1 MEASNGAW
9 FCQVPGTAPE
19 SLRPLPLVTGVDGS
33 FGDSKLMTF

>member
-9 FCQVPGTAPE
+9 FSPVPGTAPE
-19 SLRPLPLVTGVDGS
+19 SLRPLLLVTGVDGS